1 AKKLN
6 LSIRQIQRLKRRF
19 IIGGRTIESLL
30 FHRVH
35 RQINKI
41 PESIAEKVIILKKQG
56 PHRSCQHISELLP
69 PVLSKGEKQWFIEWI
84 KPHFYPGITLQKH
97 DILSLKQ

>member
-1 AKKLN
+1 MNLLTSGIITERQAAEKLN

-35 RQINKI
+35 PQINKV

-69 PVLSKGEKQWFIEWI
+69 SILSKGEKQWFIEFQRSLWI
-84 KPHFYPGITLQKH
+84 
-97 DILSLKQ
+97 